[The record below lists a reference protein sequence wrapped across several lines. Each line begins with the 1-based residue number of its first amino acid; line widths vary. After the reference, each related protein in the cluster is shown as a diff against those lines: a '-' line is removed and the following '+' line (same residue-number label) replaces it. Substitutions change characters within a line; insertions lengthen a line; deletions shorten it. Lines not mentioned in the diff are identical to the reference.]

1 MEKVNNTFNPEFVN
15 RLDET
20 VIFNILTKENVLKI
34 IDLQLADLFKN
45 LEKIGFA
52 LSITK
57 KAKVFLAEKGFSAE
71 YGARNLKREIQ
82 SSVENPL
89 SEMLLS
95 NMFETCSKIKIDFK
109 KGQLVF
115 EPVDVNQSKKIK
127 KSSKI

>member
-1 MEKVNNTFNPEFVN
+1 MEKVNNIFNPEFVN

-57 KAKVFLAEKGFSAE
+57 KAKVFLAEKGYSAE

-109 KGQLVF
+109 KV
-115 EPVDVNQSKKIK
+115 S
-127 KSSKI
+127 

>member
-1 MEKVNNTFNPEFVN
+1 M
-15 RLDET
+15 
-20 VIFNILTKENVLKI
+20 KI

-57 KAKVFLAEKGFSAE
+57 KAKVFLAEKGYSAE

-95 NMFETCSKIKIDFK
+95 NMFEKCSKIKIDFK

-115 EPVDVNQSKKIK
+115 EPVAANQSKKTK

>member
-1 MEKVNNTFNPEFVN
+1 MEKVNNIFNPEFVN

-57 KAKVFLAEKGFSAE
+57 KAKVFLAEKGYSAE

-95 NMFETCSKIKIDFK
+95 NKFETCSKIKIDFK

-115 EPVDVNQSKKIK
+115 EPVDANQSKKIK